1 MCSLETRQSF
11 LSDLLVF
18 AAGGQHKA
26 SSTFHGA
33 DGKLMK
39 LPSICP
45 PLRFSFD
52 EVSERWRRP
61 GEPKAGDQALV
72 SWLPAG
78 LVPSSV
84 PWSRAS
90 QAGLTLVGPL
100 ILCLFALLSHCLRT
114 ESVTVLS
121 ASLNDKSFITG
132 NV

>member
-18 AAGGQHKA
+18 AAGGQHEA
-26 SSTFHGA
+26 SGTFHGA

-39 LPSICP
+39 LPSIRP
-45 PLRFSFD
+45 PLSFSFG
-52 EVSERWRRP
+52 EVSERWQRP
-61 GEPKAGDQALV
+61 GALKAGDQALA

-78 LVPSSV
+78 LVPPSV

-90 QAGLTLVGPL
+90 QAGLALVGPL
-100 ILCLFALLSHCLRT
+100 LLCLFALLSHCLRT
-114 ESVTVLS
+114 KSVTVLS
-121 ASLNDKSFITG
+121 ASLNDKGFITG